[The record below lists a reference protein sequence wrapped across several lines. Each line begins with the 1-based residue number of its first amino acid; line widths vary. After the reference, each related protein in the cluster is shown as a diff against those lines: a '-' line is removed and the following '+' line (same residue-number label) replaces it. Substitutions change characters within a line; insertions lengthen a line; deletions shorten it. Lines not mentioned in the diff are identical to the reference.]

1 MTGAMK
7 KTTLIYDAGCPVCS
21 KTVKWIE
28 ENEVKDSFEM
38 LPCGSE
44 TLDAIFPDIERAAC
58 ARAIHLVLPDGAVLS
73 GEKALPEIFKRLRRY
88 RLIAVLFR
96 LPGATLVSRIFYRWF
111 ADRRYRIADFF
122 HISALKK

>member
-1 MTGAMK
+1 MK
-7 KTTLIYDAGCPVCS
+7 KTTLIYDSTCPVCS
-21 KTVKWIE
+21 KTVQWIA

-44 TLDAIFPDIERAAC
+44 TLDARFPDIERAAC
-58 ARAIHLVLPDGAVLS
+58 ARAMHLVLPDGAILS

-88 RLIAVLFR
+88 RLVAVLFR
-96 LPGATLVSRIFYRWF
+96 LPGAAFVSRIFYRWF

-122 HISALKK
+122 HISSKK